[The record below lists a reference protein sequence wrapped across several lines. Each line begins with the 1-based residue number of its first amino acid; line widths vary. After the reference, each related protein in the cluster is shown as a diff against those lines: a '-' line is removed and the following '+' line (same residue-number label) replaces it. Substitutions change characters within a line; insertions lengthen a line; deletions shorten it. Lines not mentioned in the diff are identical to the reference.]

1 MKRILLTLCLSVF
14 ALCGL
19 KAQSNVL
26 KIQMNGGEEIIWTSE
41 KLNNIYFYGDTT
53 LVVVE
58 SENYFTHSYDVK
70 EIRKIYFEAGES
82 LSEMNFGDA
91 SFVYPNPAK
100 NNIRIVGVENQEI
113 EFFSADGKL
122 VMKERYEGKDIDVS
136 SLQKG
141 FYLIKT
147 NSQTL
152 KFNKI

>member
-1 MKRILLTLCLSVF
+1 MKKIVLTFLLSVL

-26 KIQMNGGEEIIWTSE
+26 KIQMNDGEEITWTSE
-41 KLNNIYFYGDTT
+41 KLNNIYFDGDTT

-58 SENYFTHSYDVK
+58 SENYFTHSYNVK

-82 LSEMNFGDA
+82 LSEMNFDEA
-91 SFVYPNPAK
+91 LFVYPNPAK
-100 NNIRIVGVENQEI
+100 DNIRIIGVENQEI
-113 EFFSADGKL
+113 EIFSADGKL
-122 VMKERYEGKDIDVS
+122 VMKERYEGKDINVS
-136 SLQKG
+136 SLLKG

-147 NSQTL
+147 NGQTL